1 MDDLIDGQSGL
12 AAAGPQS
19 MQDGQFHGR
28 SEIGPYGDVSRDRRT
43 QFPARSGVD
52 RLYWKR
58 SQTIDRIGS
67 RLLVWL

>member
-1 MDDLIDGQSGL
+1 
-12 AAAGPQS
+12 